1 MYVVLNLYLA
11 DAGIVTFWLK
21 YKFQFK
27 MVYQKQ
33 PKHWDGFSAKNLFS
47 TASSCCFSIVLL
59 LLLLLLTSTTQ
70 SVVVTILS
78 LQAYSAGHRP
88 IRLYTTTL
96 LQLSLWLLFR
106 IFIQKVFE
114 TNLNFKSQQVINQ
127 KKKGL
132 YWCINF

>member
-33 PKHWDGFSAKNLFS
+33 PKHWDGFSAKNLSS

-114 TNLNFKSQQVINQ
+114 TNLNFKSQQVRNQ
-127 KKKGL
+127 KKGAL
-132 YWCINF
+132 LMY